1 MNGPASFAGARCR
14 DSLRWPDWP
23 KMLSASQLGAA
34 IFYEAN
40 EISSIGKVVSER
52 KAYLF
57 TCVCT
62 NENDIP
68 IWKLLF

>member
-1 MNGPASFAGARCR
+1 MKGSASLATARCR
-14 DSLRWPDWP
+14 DSLRRTNGL
-23 KMLSASQLGAA
+23 KLLSASQSGAA
-34 IFYEAN
+34 VFHQAN
-40 EISSIGKVVSER
+40 ELSSIGKVISER